1 MDKLETEMA
10 NQTGEAWHARPVLDV
25 IPALETGQ
33 EGLSDEEALRRLE
46 RCGPNRLP
54 SPKRQ
59 GPLLR
64 FLTQFNNVL
73 IYVLLGAAIVTALLG
88 HWIDA
93 QVMLS
98 FYAVGLTGNRK
109 LR

>member
-1 MDKLETEMA
+1 MIIGPPYLAAEGCVHAAMDKLKTEMA

-54 SPKRQ
+54 SP
-59 GPLLR
+59 
-64 FLTQFNNVL
+64 
-73 IYVLLGAAIVTALLG
+73 
-88 HWIDA
+88 
-93 QVMLS
+93 S
-98 FYAVGLTGNRK
+98 S
-109 LR
+109 